1 MRALSIHQP
10 WAWAILQAG
19 KTVENRTWST
29 KYRGPLLVHASKSRA
44 SYDRE
49 KTLDWKTLY
58 GVDLPPWEELVT
70 GAVVGV
76 VDVVD
81 CVSPTSSRAIRLN
94 PWTEGPVCWVLA
106 NPRPLAQPVSFRG
119 AQLLFE
125 VADELIPEAVRMAV

>member
-1 MRALSIHQP
+1 MKA
-10 WAWAILQAG
+10 
-19 KTVENRTWST
+19 
-29 KYRGPLLVHASKSRA
+29 
-44 SYDRE
+44 
-49 KTLDWKTLY
+49 LY

-106 NPRPLAQPVSFRG
+106 NPRPFPEPIPFRG

-125 VADELIPEAVRMAV
+125 VPDGLIPSAVRSAG

>member
-29 KYRGPLLVHASKSRA
+29 KYRGPILVHASKSRV

-49 KTLDWKTLY
+49 KTLDWKALF

-106 NPRPLAQPVSFRG
+106 NPRPLAQPVPFRG

-125 VADELIPEAVRMAV
+125 VPDRLLGL

>member
-29 KYRGPLLVHASKSRA
+29 KYRGPILVHASKSRV
-44 SYDRE
+44 SFDRE
-49 KTLDWKTLY
+49 KTLDWKALY

-106 NPRPLAQPVSFRG
+106 NPRPLPQPVPFRG

-125 VADELIPEAVRMAV
+125 VPDEMIPKAFRSAV

>member
-1 MRALSIHQP
+1 MKALSIHQP

-19 KTVENRTWST
+19 KTIENRTWQT
-29 KYRGPLLVHASKSRA
+29 RHRGPLLIHASKSRA

-49 KTLDWKTLY
+49 MQLDWKALY

-70 GAVVGV
+70 GAVVGM

-106 NPRPLAQPVSFRG
+106 NPRSLPQPVPFRG

-125 VADELIPEAVRMAV
+125 VPDEVISVAVRLVG

>member
-1 MRALSIHQP
+1 MKALSIHQP

-29 KYRGPLLVHASKSRA
+29 RYRGPILVHASKSRA

-49 KTLDWKTLY
+49 KQLDWKALY
-58 GVDLPPWEELVT
+58 GVELPAWEELVT

-106 NPRPLAQPVSFRG
+106 NPRPLPKPVPFRG

-125 VADELIPEAVRMAV
+125 VPDELISTAGGSAV

>member
-1 MRALSIHQP
+1 MKALSIHQP

-29 KYRGPLLVHASKSRA
+29 KYRGPILVHASKSRA

-49 KTLDWKTLY
+49 KTLDWKARY

-106 NPRPLAQPVSFRG
+106 KPRLLAKPVPFRG
-119 AQLLFE
+119 AQRLFE
-125 VADELIPEAVRMAV
+125 VPDELISVGVRSAM

>member
-1 MRALSIHQP
+1 MKALSIHQP

-29 KYRGPLLVHASKSRA
+29 KYRGPILVHASKSRA

-49 KTLDWKTLY
+49 KKLDWKALY
-58 GVDLPPWEELVT
+58 GVDLPPWEELIT
-70 GAVVGV
+70 GAIVGV

-106 NPRPLAQPVSFRG
+106 NPRPLPKPVPFRG

-125 VADELIPEAVRMAV
+125 VPDGVIPGAVISAG

>member
-29 KYRGPLLVHASKSRA
+29 KYRGPSLVHASKCRA
-44 SYDRE
+44 SYDQE
-49 KTLDWKTLY
+49 KPLDWKAMY
-58 GVDLPPWEELVT
+58 GVELPPWEELVT

-76 VDVVD
+76 VDLVD

-106 NPRPLAQPVSFRG
+106 NPRPLPQPVPFRG

-125 VADELIPEAVRMAV
+125 VPDELVSEVVGSAP

>member
-19 KTVENRTWST
+19 KTIENRTWST
-29 KYRGPLLVHASKSRA
+29 KHRGPILVHASKSRA

-49 KTLDWKTLY
+49 KQLDWKALY
-58 GVDLPPWEELVT
+58 GVDLPPWEELET

-106 NPRPLAQPVSFRG
+106 NPRPFPEPIPFRG

-125 VADELIPEAVRMAV
+125 VPDGLIPSAVRSAG

>member
-1 MRALSIHQP
+1 MKALSIHQP

-19 KTVENRTWST
+19 KTIENRTWQT
-29 KYRGPLLVHASKSRA
+29 RHRGPLLIHASKSRA

-49 KTLDWKTLY
+49 KLLDWRALY
-58 GVDLPPWEELVT
+58 GVDLPPWEELIT

-106 NPRPLAQPVSFRG
+106 NPRPLPQPVPFRG

-125 VADELIPEAVRMAV
+125 VPDGLLSAAVE